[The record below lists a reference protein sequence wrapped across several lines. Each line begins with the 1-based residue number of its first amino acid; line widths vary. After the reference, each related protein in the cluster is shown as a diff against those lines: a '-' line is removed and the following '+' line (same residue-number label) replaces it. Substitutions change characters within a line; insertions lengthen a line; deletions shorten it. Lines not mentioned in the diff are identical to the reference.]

1 MLAPTSS
8 ATTDWPSSWSAEL
21 EVEILNTPFG
31 TRLGQRRH
39 HGPLRIQR
47 PFFPE
52 GPEVLHLYLLHP
64 PGGVVGGD
72 HLNTRI
78 DTRFDAHAL
87 LTTPAAQKIYRS
99 LGSTSLVQTELHAEA
114 GAKLEWLPSETIVYD
129 GAVAQSD
136 LRVFL
141 DPAASFIGWE
151 VICLGRPASNSPFAT
166 GKVTF
171 STEVTIGN
179 RLELSERFEI
189 DGSSDVLNASWGLA
203 GNVCMG
209 TLICTSKC
217 TDALEQLGVSIRDSL
232 ESSYPTCASVT
243 HLGPLSVLRVQGASA
258 QSVNRVLA
266 QAWRIARPLLL
277 GQNAHAPRIWST

>member
-8 ATTDWPSSWSAEL
+8 FTTEWPSPWSAEL
-21 EVEILNTPFG
+21 KVEILNTAFG
-31 TRLGQRRH
+31 TRLGHRRH

-78 DTRFDAHAL
+78 DTRSDAHAL

-129 GAVAQSD
+129 GAIAQSE

-141 DPAASFIGWE
+141 DPDASFIGWDL
-151 VICLGRPASNSPFAT
+151 ICFGRPASNSPFSA
-166 GKVTF
+166 GNITF

-189 DGSSDVLNASWGLA
+189 DGGSEVLSAPWGLA

-209 TLICTSKC
+209 TLICASKH
-217 TDALEQLGVSIRDSL
+217 AERLEQLGVAIRDSL
-232 ESSYPTCASVT
+232 GRSHQTCTSVT
-243 HLGPLSVLRVQGASA
+243 HLGTLSVLRVQGASA
-258 QSVNRVLA
+258 QSVRRVLV
-266 QAWRIARPLLL
+266 QGWSIARPLML
-277 GQNAHAPRIWST
+277 GQTAHAPRIWST

>member
-8 ATTDWPSSWSAEL
+8 STTAWSSPWCAEL
-21 EVEILNTPFG
+21 EVEIVNTPFG

-39 HGPLRIQR
+39 LGPLRIQR

-52 GPEVLHLYLLHP
+52 GPELLHLYLLHP

-78 DTRFDAHAL
+78 DTRPDAHAL

-99 LGSTSLVQTELHAEA
+99 LGSTSLVQTVLHAEA
-114 GAKLEWLPSETIVYD
+114 RATLEWLPSETIVYD
-129 GAVAQSD
+129 GAVAQSE

-141 DPAASFIGWE
+141 DPDASFIGWE
-151 VICLGRPASNSPFAT
+151 VICLGRPASDSPFAA
-166 GKVTF
+166 GNITF
-171 STEVTIGN
+171 FTEVTIGN
-179 RLELSERFEI
+179 RLELSERFVM
-189 DGSSDVLNASWGLA
+189 DGGSEVLSAPWGLA

-209 TLICTSKC
+209 TLICASKD
-217 TDALEQLGVSIRDSL
+217 TDALERLGVSIRDSL
-232 ESSYPTCASVT
+232 GSSSQACTGVT

-258 QSVNRVLA
+258 QSVNKVLV
-266 QAWRIARPLLL
+266 QAWRIARPLML
-277 GQNAHAPRIWST
+277 GQTAHAPRIWST